1 MNIADLATRYIE
13 PEAKRLIKEGRV
25 PYGFRIRQAQVLL
38 PNDRPPVI
46 SFNEGITWQMQMD
59 TSQFEEGQAIYLH
72 DLRKITGV
80 AFPKH
85 DGQKVAYIFLI
96 TQLAPRRARRGYRVV
111 RKYQSRHGTQ
121 RDPVPERSLHV

>member
-1 MNIADLATRYIE
+1 MNIANLATRYIE

-25 PYGFRIRQAQVLL
+25 PYGFRIRQALELL

-85 DGQKVAYIFLI
+85 DGQKVAYIFMYYTGAAYNLLFDFSPNLLTQNLI
-96 TQLAPRRARRGYRVV
+96 PDYGHGADRALT
-111 RKYQSRHGTQ
+111 S
-121 RDPVPERSLHV
+121 